1 MNILKKFFESFTSGN
16 TLYYPGCL
24 TRFVAKD
31 LLQNYRVI
39 LRKMGIDFIE
49 LEGVEMCCGSPVR
62 NAGEEGE
69 FINLAQKNLD
79 IFNQYGVS
87 RIITSCPA
95 CYKVL
100 SQDYSEVL
108 GDKWN
113 IKVEQTTRL
122 IADAISNGKL
132 DLADSIS
139 IEGKITYHDPCHLGR
154 YCGIY
159 EEPRQIISEV
169 AERSNGT
176 FVEMAHTTEKSLC
189 CGGGGGLGTNFNQ
202 IAGKVG
208 NLRVS
213 EACETGAQVLCTSCP
228 MCYLHLSNSAK
239 GKKDPK
245 VLEMSSLLINANS
258 MDEV

>member
-24 TRFVAKD
+24 TKFVAKD

-39 LRKMGIDFIE
+39 LRKIGIDFIE

-62 NAGEEGE
+62 NAGEEEE

-100 SQDYSEVL
+100 SQDYPEVL

-113 IKVEQTTRL
+113 IQVEQTTKL
-122 IADAISNGKL
+122 IAAAIASGKL
-132 DLADSIS
+132 KVADSLS
-139 IEGKITYHDPCHLGR
+139 IDGKITYHDPCHLGR

-159 EEPRQIISEV
+159 EEPREIIRKI
-169 AERSNGT
+169 AEISKGT
-176 FVEMAHTTEKSLC
+176 LVEMVHNRENALC

-202 IAGKVG
+202 TAGKIG
-208 NLRVS
+208 ELRIS
-213 EACETGAQVLCTSCP
+213 EARETDAQILCTSCP
-228 MCYLHLSNSAK
+228 MCYLHLLKSVNSE
-239 GKKDPK
+239 KDLK
-245 VLEMSSLLINANS
+245 VLEVSSLLIDKDNRNEA
-258 MDEV
+258 